1 METILLCPCIHLLPN
16 HCLRSVF
23 QRKERTNAGQMI
35 IYSAVQLLE
44 KMINLFYR
52 THDVDEQ
59 EKNWFRKN

>member
-1 METILLCPCIHLLPN
+1 
-16 HCLRSVF
+16 
-23 QRKERTNAGQMI
+23 MI

-59 EKNWFRKN
+59 EKIGSEKINDS